1 MSGWWVYM
9 VQTESGK
16 LYTGISTDVARR
28 FGEHVAGSAKG
39 GAKFFH
45 SDPPK
50 KVVYQQACADRSDA
64 SQQEAAIKKMRR
76 QQKLALIEAQPLSA
90 TNTKA

>member
-1 MSGWWVYM
+1 M

-45 SDPPK
+45 SDPPR
-50 KVVYQQACADRSDA
+50 KVVYQQACLNRSEA
-64 SQQEAAIKKMRR
+64 SKQEAKIKKMRR
-76 QQKLALIEAQPLSA
+76 QQKLTLIEVQPQSA